1 MYRVRDT
8 KNNCWVADN
17 VFLSP
22 LPEDILYIVKKSIF
36 GSVKLEVAPDTYVY
50 QRYIEMTDKNLT
62 PVFEGDILKA
72 QVDEDKFV
80 TGIVVYAEEFSG
92 YIILCDEISQFF
104 SLGTEVNEHIEV
116 IGNVFDNEDLLN
128 FKVDESEEESYGQ
141 QTLQESEE

>member
-22 LPEDILYIVKKSIF
+22 LPEDILYIVKKGIF

-50 QRYIEMTDKNLT
+50 QRYIEMTDKNLV

-80 TGIVVYAEEFSG
+80 TGIVVYAEEFSS
-92 YIILCDEISQFF
+92 YIILCHETNEWF
-104 SLGTEVNEHIEV
+104 SLGTEASEHIEV
-116 IGNVFDNEDLLN
+116 IGNVFDNKDLIPEDTN
-128 FKVDESEEESYGQ
+128 ESEE
-141 QTLQESEE
+141 

>member
-22 LPEDILYIVKKSIF
+22 LPEDILYIVKKGIF

-50 QRYIEMTDKNLT
+50 QRYIEMTDKNLV

-80 TGIVVYAEEFSG
+80 IGIVVYAEEFSS
-92 YIILCDEISQFF
+92 YIILCHETNEWF
-104 SLGTEVNEHIEV
+104 SLGTEASEHIEV
-116 IGNVFDNEDLLN
+116 IGNVFDNKDLIPEDTN
-128 FKVDESEEESYGQ
+128 ESEE
-141 QTLQESEE
+141 

>member
-22 LPEDILYIVKKSIF
+22 LPEDILYIVKKGIF

-50 QRYIEMTDKNLT
+50 QRYIEMTDKNLV
-62 PVFEGDILKA
+62 PIFEGDILKA

-80 TGIVVYAEEFSG
+80 IGIVVYAEEFSG
-92 YIILCDEISQFF
+92 YIILCHETNEWF
-104 SLGTEVNEHIEV
+104 SLGTEASKYIEN
-116 IGNVFDNEDLLN
+116 IGNVFDNKDLLP
-128 FKVDESEEESYGQ
+128 KDIDESEED
-141 QTLQESEE
+141 